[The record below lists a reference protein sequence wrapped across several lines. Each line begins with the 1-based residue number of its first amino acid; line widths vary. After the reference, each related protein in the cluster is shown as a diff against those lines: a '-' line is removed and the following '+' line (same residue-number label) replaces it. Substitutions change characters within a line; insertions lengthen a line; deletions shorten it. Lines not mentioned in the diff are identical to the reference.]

1 MFCDRG
7 GCADVHKDGWGLCL
21 YQNRDRGVRSFYDTT
36 ACCHSAMARFVQD
49 STFST
54 NNLRTSNLL
63 AHIRYATH
71 GDVRVE
77 NLHPFVRYVSACMYM
92 PEVRIFRITSNH
104 CSSFVS
110 N

>member
-7 GCADVHKDGWGLCL
+7 GCADIHKDGWGLCL
-21 YQNRDRGVRSFYDTT
+21 YQNRGVRSFYDTT

-77 NLHPFVRYVSACMYM
+77 NLHPFVRYASACMYA
-92 PEVRIFRITSNH
+92 
-104 CSSFVS
+104 
-110 N
+110 